1 MMFMVDDEMN
11 ALVASTGVYSSY
23 VIKLVSQLFV
33 ISILS
38 LSPSPDEND

>member
-11 ALVASTGVYSSY
+11 AFVALTSVYSSY

-33 ISILS
+33 ISTLS
-38 LSPSPDEND
+38 LSHSPDEND